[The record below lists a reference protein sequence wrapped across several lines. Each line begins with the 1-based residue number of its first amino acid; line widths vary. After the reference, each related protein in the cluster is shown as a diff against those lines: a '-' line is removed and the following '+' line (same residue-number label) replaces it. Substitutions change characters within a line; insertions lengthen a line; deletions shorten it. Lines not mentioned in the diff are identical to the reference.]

1 MLPFLL
7 SRRKSGV
14 LLIAVPSVGV
24 LEILYTMF
32 LQTTC
37 FTDVPDATLK
47 LNSVSTAMFS
57 VLSLF
62 TIFFSVIEVLHFLH
76 V

>member
-7 SRRKSGV
+7 SGRKSGV
-14 LLIAVPSVGV
+14 LLTAVPSVGV